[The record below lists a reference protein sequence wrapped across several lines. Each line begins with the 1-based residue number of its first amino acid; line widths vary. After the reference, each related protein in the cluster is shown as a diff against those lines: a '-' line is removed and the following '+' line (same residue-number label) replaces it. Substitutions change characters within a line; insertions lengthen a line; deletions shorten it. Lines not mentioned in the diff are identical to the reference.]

1 MASVGVSICLH
12 FETLPKAPQN
22 RWLPGL
28 FSCLILLSQKVKNLF
43 EHRSPNMSRIGYARV
58 SSYGQSLEVQ
68 LEKLSDCDRVFQE
81 KQSARTDGREQLQLC
96 LDYVRDGDS
105 LIVTK
110 LDRLARSTRDL
121 LNIMNRLEQKQV
133 KLVVLDQ
140 QIDTSTPTGMLLFT
154 MLGAIAA
161 FENDLRKDR
170 QMQGIELAKRK
181 GTKFGRKA
189 ALTDDQILI
198 LQMKRADGTKIS
210 DLMTEFSLSKATVYR
225 LLSAVV

>member
-1 MASVGVSICLH
+1 MSH
-12 FETLPKAPQN
+12 FMSHHP
-22 RWLPGL
+22 
-28 FSCLILLSQKVKNLF
+28 LSQRQRGF
-43 EHRSPNMSRIGYARV
+43 EMAFIGYARV

-68 LEKLSDCDRVFQE
+68 LEKLSHCDRIFQE
-81 KQSARTDGREQLQLC
+81 KQSARTDAREQLQLC

-105 LIVTK
+105 LVITK

-121 LNIMNRLEQKQV
+121 LNIMQRMEDKQV

-154 MLGAIAA
+154 MLGAIAT

-181 GTKFGRKA
+181 GTKFGPRFL
-189 ALTDDQILI
+189 LTTEQVDELRQ
-198 LQMKRADGTKIS
+198 KRLEGVKIV
-210 DLMTEFSLSKATVYR
+210 DLMQEFKLSKASVYR
-225 LLSAVV
+225 CLSITHAT

>member
-1 MASVGVSICLH
+1 
-12 FETLPKAPQN
+12 
-22 RWLPGL
+22 
-28 FSCLILLSQKVKNLF
+28 
-43 EHRSPNMSRIGYARV
+43 MSRIGYARV

-68 LEKLSDCDRVFQE
+68 QEKLKDCDRIFQE
-81 KQSARTDGREQLQLC
+81 KQSARTDDREQLQLC
-96 LDYVRDGDS
+96 LDYVRDGDA

-154 MLGAIAA
+154 MLGAIAT

-189 ALTDDQILI
+189 ALTLDQIEI
-198 LQMKRADGTKIS
+198 LQNKRADGTKIS

-225 LLSAVV
+225 LLNVSV

>member
-1 MASVGVSICLH
+1 M
-12 FETLPKAPQN
+12 PKAPQN

-68 LEKLSDCDRVFQE
+68 LEKLSDCDRIFRE
-81 KQSARTDGREQLQLC
+81 KQSARTDDREQLQLC

-121 LNIMNRLEQKQV
+121 LNIMNRLEQKKV

-154 MLGAIAA
+154 MLGAIAT

-189 ALTDDQILI
+189 ALTYDQIQV
-198 LQMKRADGTKIS
+198 LQKRRADGTKVS
-210 DLMTEFSLSKATVYR
+210 DLMTEYGLSKATVYR
-225 LLSAVV
+225 LLSAQV